1 MPELI
6 YPVYLSIAN
15 FRHAARS
22 IFPLPVRGID
32 SIWRMCFGR
41 WYLGNIP
48 NIISSSSEKRL
59 FSGNERDC
67 SPIREEAVFLLG
79 KWSFPVVINKI
90 IASPNFG
97 SGTDVMAKLVGM
109 MGRKISSTI
118 SVCIFMP
125 PLLMMLS
132 FLPKMRKRP
141 SGSSSATSLVLAQA
155 ATGRTSIRSTMT
167 RPTTRSSSPR
177 ATSPPSSRSAA
188 TRR

>member
-132 FLPKMRKRP
+132 FLPKMRKRL
-141 SGSSSATSLVLAQA
+141 GAV
-155 ATGRTSIRSTMT
+155 
-167 RPTTRSSSPR
+167 
-177 ATSPPSSRSAA
+177 
-188 TRR
+188 RRHR

>member
-141 SGSSSATSLVLAQA
+141 SGSSSATSLV
-155 ATGRTSIRSTMT
+155 TSGASIISV
-167 RPTTRSSSPR
+167 SSVESDSL
-177 ATSPPSSRSAA
+177 TDGKGV
-188 TRR
+188 

>member
-79 KWSFPVVINKI
+79 KWSFPVVINK
-90 IASPNFG
+90 S
-97 SGTDVMAKLVGM
+97 
-109 MGRKISSTI
+109 
-118 SVCIFMP
+118 
-125 PLLMMLS
+125 
-132 FLPKMRKRP
+132 
-141 SGSSSATSLVLAQA
+141 
-155 ATGRTSIRSTMT
+155 
-167 RPTTRSSSPR
+167 
-177 ATSPPSSRSAA
+177 
-188 TRR
+188 

>member
-32 SIWRMCFGR
+32 SIRRMCFGR

-79 KWSFPVVINKI
+79 KRSFPV
-90 IASPNFG
+90 G
-97 SGTDVMAKLVGM
+97 D
-109 MGRKISSTI
+109 
-118 SVCIFMP
+118 
-125 PLLMMLS
+125 
-132 FLPKMRKRP
+132 
-141 SGSSSATSLVLAQA
+141 Q
-155 ATGRTSIRSTMT
+155 
-167 RPTTRSSSPR
+167 
-177 ATSPPSSRSAA
+177 
-188 TRR
+188 

>member
-67 SPIREEAVFLLG
+67 CLFTRE
-79 KWSFPVVINKI
+79 VVI
-90 IASPNFG
+90 SCG
-97 SGTDVMAKLVGM
+97 D
-109 MGRKISSTI
+109 
-118 SVCIFMP
+118 
-125 PLLMMLS
+125 
-132 FLPKMRKRP
+132 
-141 SGSSSATSLVLAQA
+141 Q
-155 ATGRTSIRSTMT
+155 
-167 RPTTRSSSPR
+167 
-177 ATSPPSSRSAA
+177 
-188 TRR
+188 

>member
-32 SIWRMCFGR
+32 SIRRMCFGR

-79 KWSFPVVINKI
+79 KRSFPVVINKI

-132 FLPKMRKRP
+132 FLPQMRKRP
-141 SGSSSATSLVLAQA
+141 SGSSSATSLV
-155 ATGRTSIRSTMT
+155 TSV
-167 RPTTRSSSPR
+167 SSV
-177 ATSPPSSRSAA
+177 TSGASIISVSSVESDSL
-188 TRR
+188 TDGKGV